1 MFYCCCS
8 LTVTWIQDLHRGGG
22 RELHH
27 SHHRLWQQNL
37 EGLGLLVLPVRQYA
51 DPPRG
56 FGLSRVELDLSLGL
70 SLKVLIR
77 LRTAVLG
84 ANAWESVTVWHVSG
98 QKRKRGKKGR
108 MIKKRK
114 KDTEKKKTKTN
125 KEGGRGK
132 VTGRRRSADE
142 REIRYSHPLML
153 LRRRWGTECCVLFS
167 FTDHSRSL
175 GSVWNEF
182 ETEAFK

>member
-1 MFYCCCS
+1 MKQQNVFYCCCS

-51 DPPRG
+51 DPPCG
-56 FGLSRVELDLSLGL
+56 LGLSRVELDLSLGL

-98 QKRKRGKKGR
+98 QKRKRGKKAAWLKKER
-108 MIKKRK
+108 KTQKKRRQRQTK
-114 KDTEKKKTKTN
+114 KAA
-125 KEGGRGK
+125 GGRWQAGEEVQMK
-132 VTGRRRSADE
+132 GRLD
-142 REIRYSHPLML
+142 IHTL
-153 LRRRWGTECCVLFS
+153 
-167 FTDHSRSL
+167 
-175 GSVWNEF
+175 
-182 ETEAFK
+182 